1 MVEMKNLSLLRFS
14 MEDAVARVVW
24 TGSRELAE
32 ILLESIQPDDPES
45 FEAEIVDAGDEVSLS
60 IVASSSELSELRATI
75 DDILAC
81 LSAVEGSMGAL
92 GE

>member
-1 MVEMKNLSLLRFS
+1 

-24 TGSRELAE
+24 TGPRDVAE
-32 ILLESIQPDDPES
+32 ILLESIRPDDPGFFES
-45 FEAEIVDAGDEVSLS
+45 EIVEDGERVSLT
-60 IVASSSELSELRATI
+60 IVASSSDLSELRATI

-81 LSAVEGSMGAL
+81 LSAVEGSLEAL